1 MANFITKNIPNT
13 ITCCNLISGCIAVSY
28 ALGGDAQP
36 ALLFIIIGAV
46 FDFFDGFTA
55 RALKVSSPIGKE
67 LDSLADDITFGF
79 APSAIAFMMLKQC
92 AVPDSLLGAQKIYP
106 YAAFVMAAFS
116 ALRLAKFNLDERQTS
131 SFIGMPTPANAL
143 FWGALACSV
152 NAELLASSAAAYI
165 IILMVFGSSAL
176 LVSEIPMFALKFKNY
191 SWKDNKVKYIF
202 LALSLAVIIPFGIG
216 GLAIA
221 ILLYLMLSLL
231 TEKR

>member
-1 MANFITKNIPNT
+1 
-13 ITCCNLISGCIAVSY
+13 
-28 ALGGDAQP
+28 
-36 ALLFIIIGAV
+36 
-46 FDFFDGFTA
+46 
-55 RALKVSSPIGKE
+55 
-67 LDSLADDITFGF
+67 
-79 APSAIAFMMLKQC
+79 
-92 AVPDSLLGAQKIYP
+92 
-106 YAAFVMAAFS
+106 
-116 ALRLAKFNLDERQTS
+116 
-131 SFIGMPTPANAL
+131 MPTPANAL
-143 FWGALACSV
+143 FWGALACSI
-152 NAELLASSAAAYI
+152 NAELLASPAAAYI

>member
-1 MANFITKNIPNT
+1 MFNELKKSLPNGL
-13 ITCCNLISGCIAVSY
+13 TCCNLISGCIAVSY
-28 ALGGDAQP
+28 ALGGNAQT

-152 NAELLASSAAAYI
+152 NAELLALPATAYI

>member
-1 MANFITKNIPNT
+1 MFNELKKSLPNGL
-13 ITCCNLISGCIAVSY
+13 TCCNLISGCIAVSY
-28 ALGGDAQP
+28 ALGGNAQT

-152 NAELLASSAAAYI
+152 NAELLSSPAAAYI